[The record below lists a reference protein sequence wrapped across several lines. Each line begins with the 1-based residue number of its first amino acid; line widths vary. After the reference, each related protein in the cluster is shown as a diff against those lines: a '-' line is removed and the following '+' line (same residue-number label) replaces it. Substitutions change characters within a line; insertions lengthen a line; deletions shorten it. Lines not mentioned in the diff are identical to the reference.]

1 MTMGKKLRA
10 IPAGEF
16 KAKVLAILDE
26 VAATGETVVVTK
38 RGKPVAKVGPATTD
52 EAGGLKGSI
61 VWEGDIV
68 SPVLEPFDL

>member
-1 MTMGKKLRA
+1 MGKKLRTV
-10 IPAGEF
+10 PAGEF

-38 RGKPVAKVGPATTD
+38 RGKPVAKVGPVNDSETD
-52 EAGGLKGSI
+52 SLEGSI

-68 SPVLEPFDL
+68 SPVLEPWES